1 MERAG
6 LVRPQPWRVEAPADP
21 PGEWSARAPL
31 LDPAAVTKTGGP
43 ARGLRRGPVR
53 HKVSPTSPTS
63 PTGAGRDAGP
73 RASRSSSREP
83 PSPAWTWW
91 AWSAD
96 PVGAGS

>member
-6 LVRPQPWRVEAPADP
+6 LVRPQPWRVAMPADP

-53 HKVSPTSPTS
+53 HKVSPTSPT
-63 PTGAGRDAGP
+63 GAGRDAGP

>member
-43 ARGLRRGPVR
+43 GRGLRRGPVR
-53 HKVSPTSPTS
+53 HKMSPTP

-73 RASRSSSREP
+73 PASRSSSRG
-83 PSPAWTWW
+83 A
-91 AWSAD
+91 AVAGLLLD
-96 PVGAGS
+96 LVGLAG